1 MKPKWDTRTQ
11 SLEGAFVHLECCDC
25 VEEADIFRAL
35 AAERDKANQTIMAL
49 RERINSLTQGATVT
63 TFDAIDLIEGIR
75 EPSDFDRAENFQEL
89 MIEAWQSLIDTGLV
103 WKLQGSYGR
112 TAASLIQQGICTNE

>member
-1 MKPKWDTRTQ
+1 M
-11 SLEGAFVHLECCDC
+11 
-25 VEEADIFRAL
+25 
-35 AAERDKANQTIMAL
+35 
-49 RERINSLTQGATVT
+49 T
-63 TFDAIDLIEGIR
+63 TFDAIDLIEGVR
-75 EPSDFDRAENFQEL
+75 EPSDFDRNETLQEL